1 MNAPAISA
9 LVVVRN
15 EEARLD
21 ACLASLRAADEL
33 VVVLDRSTD
42 RSAEI
47 ARAHGAWWNLV
58 SRPQFAGARLTVVF
72 PGTRRG
78 AQLTRLDRFNQLR

>member
-1 MNAPAISA
+1 
-9 LVVVRN
+9 VR
-15 EEARLD
+15 
-21 ACLASLRAADEL
+21 
-33 VVVLDRSTD
+33 
-42 RSAEI
+42 EI